1 LAKLTIKS
9 HLSNDFLRLRKKAW
23 LHLVAAVAILLYGE
37 GLLAVYVTGAARFS
51 LLHLRHRYSLVFR
64 GGKVELDMAISA
76 LIQTHVKFVAEFDVP
91 RILQL
96 EGYIFYGMTLYAFIG
111 LKGVFAVMTGAA
123 GLSFIHHGHG
133 DRLFYSQIENLGV
146 AAVAF
151 TGAEMFLVT
160 ESYRSRFFHFDA
172 YIRDFMTLDA
182 ILQIG
187 GPLAVVASAA
197 GLAFFHISH
206 GVSVL
211 TPEVENGVMAGLAV
225 IFYTL
230 LFEVLVV
237 VEYDLAEIGYLECDI
252 FDVDRIGERANEDR
266 DDHYKKSGPL
276 PHDCLRKI

>member
-1 LAKLTIKS
+1 MTAI
-9 HLSNDFLRLRKKAW
+9 
-23 LHLVAAVAILLYGE
+23 AILLYGE
-37 GLLAVYVTGAARFS
+37 GFFAVYVTGAARFS

-64 GGKVELDMAISA
+64 RGKVELDMAISA
-76 LIQTHVKFVAEFDVP
+76 LIQTHVKFVAEFDIP

-96 EGYIFYGMTLYAFIG
+96 EVYLLYGMTFYAFIR

-123 GLSFIHHGHG
+123 GPSFVHQGHG
-133 DRLFYSQIENLGV
+133 DRLSYSQIENLGV
-146 AAVAF
+146 ADVAF
-151 TGAEMFLVT
+151 TIAEMFLVT
-160 ESYRSRFFHFDA
+160 ECHRSRFFNFDA
-172 YIRDFMTLDA
+172 DIRHFMTLNA

-206 GVSVL
+206 GVAAL
-211 TPEVENGVMAGLAV
+211 APEVVDGIMAGLAV

-237 VEYDLAEIGYLECDI
+237 VEDDLAEIGDLEGDI

-266 DDHYKKSGPL
+266 DDQYNKSGPL
-276 PHDCLRKI
+276 PHDCLRKKI